1 MATIESKQANQLRLT
16 NTILAAMGHG
26 LYDML
31 GDSALGLSTQFG
43 ESILKTMESEM
54 GLELQGESV
63 EVWAAEIGRLYVDEF
78 AAGTG
83 FNVKGS
89 ADSVYVEALGC
100 MFQTASDQLT
110 KDGTPLFICPVRAVC
125 AAALKRL
132 DVKARLGEIKREGNK
147 CFTTFEYI

>member
-1 MATIESKQANQLRLT
+1 MATAEKQNINKLRLT
-16 NTILAAMGHG
+16 NTILAALGMG

-31 GDSALGLSTQFG
+31 GDSAQGLSTQFG
-43 ESILKTMESEM
+43 ESILKTMEDEM
-54 GLELQGESV
+54 GLELHGDSV
-63 EVWAAEIGRLYVDEF
+63 DVWAAEIGRLYVDEF

-100 MFQTASDQLT
+100 MFQHACDEMT
-110 KDGTPLFICPVRAVC
+110 KVGTPLFVCPVRAVC

-132 DVKARLGEIKREGNK
+132 ELKMRLGEIKRDGDK
-147 CFTTFEYI
+147 CFTTFAYV

>member
-1 MATIESKQANQLRLT
+1 MATLEGKQTNRLRLT

-31 GDSALGLSTQFG
+31 GDSAQGLSTQFG
-43 ESILKTMESEM
+43 ESILQTMESEM

-63 EVWAAEIGRLYVDEF
+63 EHWAAEIGRLYVDEF

-83 FNVKGS
+83 FNVKGG

-100 MFQTASDQLT
+100 MFQKACDQLQ
-110 KDGTPLFICPVRAVC
+110 KEGTPLFICPVRAVC

-132 DVKARLGEIKREGNK
+132 ELKARLGEIKRAGDK

>member
-1 MATIESKQANQLRLT
+1 MATIEQKQANRLRLT
-16 NTILAAMGHG
+16 NTILTAMGSG

-31 GDSALGLSTQFG
+31 GDSAMGLSTQFG
-43 ESILKTMESEM
+43 ESILKTMEDDM

-63 EVWAAEIGRLYVDEF
+63 DVWAAEIGRLYVDEF

-89 ADSVYVEALGC
+89 ANSVYVEAFGC
-100 MFQTASDQLT
+100 MFQEACDNMQ
-110 KDGTPLFICPVRAVC
+110 KAGTPLFICPVRAVC

-132 DVKARLGEIKREGNK
+132 EAKARLGEIHRAGDK
-147 CFTTFEYI
+147 CHTTFEYF